1 MKGLNNFKLIF
12 GLIEYA
18 AFHLTMAEDI
28 FYTSTHEI
36 TIKIDHPLD
45 HKSSLSKLKRTQ
57 ITEIIYSD
65 YYAMELKTTTVT
77 ASITISTSITII
89 IIIIITNTIKKKASI
104 QSHIFENWV
113 IYFKLTHES

>member
-18 AFHLTMAEDI
+18 AFHLTMTEDI
-28 FYTSTHEI
+28 FYTWNNYQNRPPTGPP
-36 TIKIDHPLD
+36 T
-45 HKSSLSKLKRTQ
+45 SLSKLKRTQ

-77 ASITISTSITII
+77 ASITTITTSITS
-89 IIIIITNTIKKKASI
+89 IIIIITNTIRKRHLS
-104 QSHIFENWV
+104 N
-113 IYFKLTHES
+113 LTYLEIG